1 MFYRLPEKYHAVDAH
16 NHVWFKNGELDETR
30 MKDLLTAAD
39 LLGIEKICVSVPLV
53 SPSAPVEMCRKAN
66 DVTLKAMQYSDRLL
80 GFCRSC
86 TWPGEAAEAFL
97 SHPPV
102 VEEDEDGNPLLVLFE
117 ALKWSF
123 RISCHLVIGFL
134 EDTHAPQKKGDM

>member
-1 MFYRLPEKYHAVDAH
+1 MFYRLPEKYHTVDAH

-80 GFCRSC
+80 GFCFAD
-86 TWPGEAAEAFL
+86 AAFGDAMIEEIDRCIIEHGMIGIKLYHQHKLQHYKYIKAIL
-97 SHPPV
+97 V
-102 VEEDEDGNPLLVLFE
+102 VLTVL
-117 ALKWSF
+117 
-123 RISCHLVIGFL
+123 
-134 EDTHAPQKKGDM
+134 